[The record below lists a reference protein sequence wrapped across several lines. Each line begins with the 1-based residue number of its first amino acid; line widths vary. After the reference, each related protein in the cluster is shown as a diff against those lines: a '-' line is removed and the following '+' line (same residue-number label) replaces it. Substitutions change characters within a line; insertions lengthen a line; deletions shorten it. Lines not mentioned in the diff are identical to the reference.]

1 MEVVGGI
8 EGDDWEDSEGAPE
21 VGGVDA
27 AADGGGAG
35 GRAPV

>member
-1 MEVVGGI
+1 MEEEVGGI
-8 EGDDWEDSEGAPE
+8 EGDGCEGAPE

-27 AADGGGAG
+27 AAEGGGAG